1 MQVSL
6 SILSFLTTFL
16 KLKKKER
23 KTNFALNRELR
34 CVNMQENGEK
44 KKTQKKNKQKNT
56 TIEEKKKD
64 IIAKKRN
71 STSTSSIFQTMWTVG
86 TL

>member
-1 MQVSL
+1 M
-6 SILSFLTTFL
+6 
-16 KLKKKER
+16 KKKER

-44 KKTQKKNKQKNT
+44 KTT

-71 STSTSSIFQTMWTVG
+71 STSTSFFYCFQTT
-86 TL
+86 

>member
-16 KLKKKER
+16 KWKKKER

-44 KKTQKKNKQKNT
+44 ENTHKKKQTKKHDNRK
-56 TIEEKKKD
+56 KKKD

-71 STSTSSIFQTMWTVG
+71 STSTSSIFRTT
-86 TL
+86 

>member
-6 SILSFLTTFL
+6 SILRFLTTFL

-44 KKTQKKNKQKNT
+44 KNTKKNKQKNT

-71 STSTSSIFQTMWTVG
+71 STSTSSIFQTT
-86 TL
+86 

>member
-1 MQVSL
+1 MGLFWFIS
-6 SILSFLTTFL
+6 LSFLTAFL
-16 KLKKKER
+16 KMKKKER

-44 KKTQKKNKQKNT
+44 KTT

-71 STSTSSIFQTMWTVG
+71 STSTSLFYCFQTT
-86 TL
+86 

>member
-1 MQVSL
+1 MKPNVTKSYGPLLVYL
-6 SILSFLTTFL
+6 SKFFNRFSQNE
-16 KLKKKER
+16 KKER

-44 KKTQKKNKQKNT
+44 KNT

-71 STSTSSIFQTMWTVG
+71 STSTSFFYCFQTT
-86 TL
+86 